1 MRNIIIVSNRF
12 HTFQELY
19 DLLTKAGYSHIHHAI
34 DSSDLSHM
42 LYRLNP
48 RLIVVDAGIP
58 GGELLNL
65 VKLLNNPISK
75 ITLFLL
81 PNQNGGA
88 AISLLSGHSFTNTIS
103 FPMDNQSLVKTVREI
118 IDIDQHNT

>member
-12 HTFQELY
+12 HTFEELY
-19 DLLTKAGYSHIHHAI
+19 DLLSNAGYSHIHHAI

-42 LYRLNP
+42 LYRLKLC
-48 RLIVVDAGIP
+48 LIIVDTGIP
-58 GGELLNL
+58 REELLNL

-81 PNQNGGA
+81 PAQHDGSVT
-88 AISLLSGHSFTNTIS
+88 SLLSERSFTNFIS
-103 FPMDNQSLVKTVREI
+103 RPLDSRILVNTVSEMMDIN
-118 IDIDQHNT
+118 QHNF

>member
-12 HTFQELY
+12 HTFEELY
-19 DLLTKAGYSHIHHAI
+19 DLLKNAGYSHIHHAI
-34 DSSDLSHM
+34 GSSDLSHM
-42 LYRLNP
+42 LYRLKP

-58 GGELLNL
+58 KEELQNL

-81 PNQNGGA
+81 PAGNDSTI
-88 AISLLSGHSFTNTIS
+88 ISDLSGHCFTHFIAH
-103 FPMDNQSLVKTVREI
+103 PLDNRFFVKTVSQM

>member
-19 DLLTKAGYSHIHHAI
+19 DLLTEAGYSHIHHAI

-48 RLIVVDAGIP
+48 RLIIVDAGIP
-58 GGELLNL
+58 GEELLNL
-65 VKLLNNPISK
+65 VKLLNNPISR

-81 PNQNGGA
+81 PDENGSA
-88 AISLLSGHSFTNTIS
+88 VVSLLSGHSFTNFVS
-103 FPMDNQSLVKTVREI
+103 QPMDSRCFVKTVSKI
-118 IDIDQHNT
+118 IDVDQQNS